1 MVSGLEGRDYES
13 RLLELGM
20 VTLEERRHQIDM
32 VQTYK
37 ILHGK
42 DKVRRE
48 EWFTMAS
55 ESERPTRLNADPWNL
70 RIPAPRL
77 ELRRSFFSQRVPAL
91 WNRVPAEIKASR
103 TATAFKNAYRSHRRD
118 QMAAA
123 QAARG

>member
-1 MVSGLEGRDYES
+1 
-13 RLLELGM
+13 M

-55 ESERPTRLNADPWNL
+55 ESERPTRLNADP
-70 RIPAPRL
+70 
-77 ELRRSFFSQRVPAL
+77 
-91 WNRVPAEIKASR
+91 
-103 TATAFKNAYRSHRRD
+103 
-118 QMAAA
+118 
-123 QAARG
+123 